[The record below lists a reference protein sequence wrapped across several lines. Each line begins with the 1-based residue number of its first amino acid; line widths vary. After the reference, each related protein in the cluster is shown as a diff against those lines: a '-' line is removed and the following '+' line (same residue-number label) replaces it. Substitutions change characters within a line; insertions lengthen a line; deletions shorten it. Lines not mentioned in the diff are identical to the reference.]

1 MIKIIHRINIKDDL
15 LNIPTKYGVE
25 VDIRSADD
33 KLIISHDP
41 FIQGED
47 FMDWMAL
54 YKHEILI
61 LNVKEEG
68 LEDRLIAIMANFKV
82 DNFFFLDQSFPFLL
96 KTSRQG
102 ESRSAVRV
110 SEFEDVHTAMN
121 LAGKVQWVWVDCF
134 SRFPLSQQQADLLQ
148 TEGGFKLCFVSPE
161 LQSRAGKGSIID
173 FRKRIEA
180 RGIMGDAVC
189 TKYPNLWE

>member
-1 MIKIIHRINIKDDL
+1 MIKIIHRINTKKGL
-15 LNIPTKYGVE
+15 LNIPIKYGVE
-25 VDIRSADD
+25 VDIRSAED

-47 FMDWMAL
+47 FVDWMVL

-68 LEDRLIAIMANFKV
+68 LEDKLIEVMASFNI

-96 KTSRQG
+96 KTSKQG

-134 SRFPLSQQQADLLQ
+134 PKFPLSKPQADGLAL
-148 TEGGFKLCFVSPE
+148 
-161 LQSRAGKGSIID
+161 
-173 FRKRIEA
+173 
-180 RGIMGDAVC
+180 
-189 TKYPNLWE
+189 N